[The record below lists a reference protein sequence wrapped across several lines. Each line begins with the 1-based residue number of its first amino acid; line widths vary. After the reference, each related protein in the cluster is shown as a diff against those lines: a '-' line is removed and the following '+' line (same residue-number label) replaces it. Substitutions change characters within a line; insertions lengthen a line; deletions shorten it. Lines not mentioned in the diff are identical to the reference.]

1 MKKTTVSKNS
11 KTNIIKNNLKYFFQS
26 FVIILSVFI
35 SFFIDDIRKSNEN
48 IVTKNELVSDL
59 IVSLEDDL
67 IQIDELI
74 KILQNSEK
82 NILEILN
89 DIDLNHKNLSN
100 IEAIKTILDIE
111 VGFSFFP
118 KDGIFEQLI
127 STGTFELIKNNELK
141 RLLLEMFNHQK
152 DRNYATSQEIDQ
164 WNIVTRGEIL
174 KKFRIRFSY
183 NSFDGEFYGSRTV
196 NTFDFNRD
204 YYMSSDFYG
213 LLSQAQYYS
222 NMYLRL
228 LSDIKKS
235 YETAK
240 SLSVEELKKSY

>member
-1 MKKTTVSKNS
+1 MADSQIS
-11 KTNIIKNNLKYFFQS
+11 KTNIIKNNLKYFLQS
-26 FVIILSVFI
+26 FVIILSIFI
-35 SFFIDDIRKSNEN
+35 SFFFEDVRKNKEDIL
-48 IVTKNELVSDL
+48 TKNELVSDL
-59 IVSLEDDL
+59 IISLDEDL
-67 IQIDELI
+67 IQIDNLLE
-74 KILQNSEK
+74 ILQVSEK

-89 DIDLNHKNLSN
+89 DIDLNHKNLTDL
-100 IEAIKTILDIE
+100 EAIKIILDTE
-111 VGFSFFP
+111 VGISFFP

-141 RLLLEMFNHQK
+141 KLLLEMFNHQK
-152 DRNYATSQEIDQ
+152 DRNYATSTEIDQ
-164 WNIVTRGEIL
+164 WNISKRGQIL
-174 KKFRIRFSY
+174 KNFRVRFSY
-183 NSFDGEFYGSRTV
+183 NSYDGEFYGSRTV

-240 SLSVEELKKSY
+240 SLSVEELKKS

>member
-1 MKKTTVSKNS
+1 MSKNTVPKNS
-11 KTNIIKNNLKYFFQS
+11 KSDFLKNNMKYFFQS

-35 SFFIDDIRKSNEN
+35 SFFIEDIRKSKEN
-48 IVTKNELVSDL
+48 IVTKNELVGDL
-59 IVSLEDDL
+59 IVSLDDDL
-67 IQIDELI
+67 VQIDELL

-82 NILEILN
+82 NIQEILN

-152 DRNYATSQEIDQ
+152 DRNYATSEEIDQ
-164 WNIVTRGEIL
+164 WNITSRGEIL

-183 NSFDGEFYGSRTV
+183 NSFDGEFYGSRTL
-196 NTFDFNRD
+196 NTFYFNRD
-204 YYMSSDFYG
+204 YYLSNDFYG
-213 LLSQAQYYS
+213 LLSQAQNYS
-222 NMYLRL
+222 NMYMRL

-235 YETAK
+235 YDTAK
-240 SLSVEELKKSY
+240 SLSIEELKK

>member
-1 MKKTTVSKNS
+1 MKKTTISKNS
-11 KTNIIKNNLKYFFQS
+11 KLNIIKNNLKYFFQS

-48 IVTKNELVSDL
+48 IITKNDLVSDL

-67 IQIDELI
+67 TQIDELI
-74 KILQNSEK
+74 KILQKSEK

-100 IEAIKTILDIE
+100 IEAIKIILEIE

-164 WNIVTRGEIL
+164 WNIITRGEIL

-183 NSFDGEFYGSRTV
+183 NSFDGEFYGSRTL
-196 NTFDFNRD
+196 NTFDFDTD
-204 YYMSSDFYG
+204 YY
-213 LLSQAQYYS
+213 LS
-222 NMYLRL
+222 N
-228 LSDIKKS
+228 I
-235 YETAK
+235 
-240 SLSVEELKKSY
+240 

>member
-1 MKKTTVSKNS
+1 MTKNTVPKNS
-11 KTNIIKNNLKYFFQS
+11 KSDFLKNNMKYFFQS
-26 FVIILSVFI
+26 FIIILSVFI
-35 SFFIDDIRKSNEN
+35 SFFIEDIRKSKEN
-48 IVTKNELVSDL
+48 IVTKNELVGDL
-59 IVSLEDDL
+59 IVSLDDDL
-67 IQIDELI
+67 VQIDELL

-82 NILEILN
+82 NIQEILN

-152 DRNYATSQEIDQ
+152 DRNYATSEEIDQ
-164 WNIVTRGEIL
+164 WNITSRGEIL

-183 NSFDGEFYGSRTV
+183 NSFDGEFYGSRTL
-196 NTFDFNRD
+196 NTFYFNRD
-204 YYMSSDFYG
+204 YYLSNDFYG
-213 LLSQAQYYS
+213 LLSQAQNYS
-222 NMYLRL
+222 NMYMRL

-235 YETAK
+235 YDTAK
-240 SLSVEELKKSY
+240 SLSIEELKK

>member
-1 MKKTTVSKNS
+1 MTKNTVPKNS
-11 KTNIIKNNLKYFFQS
+11 KSDFLKNNMKYFFQS

-35 SFFIDDIRKSNEN
+35 SFFIEDIRKSKEN
-48 IVTKNELVSDL
+48 IVTKNELVGDL
-59 IVSLEDDL
+59 IVSLDDDL
-67 IQIDELI
+67 VQIDELL

-82 NILEILN
+82 NIQEILN

-152 DRNYATSQEIDQ
+152 DRNYATSEEIDQ
-164 WNIVTRGEIL
+164 WNITSRGEIL

-183 NSFDGEFYGSRTV
+183 NSFDGEFYGSRTL
-196 NTFDFNRD
+196 NTFYFNRD
-204 YYMSSDFYG
+204 YYLSNDFYG
-213 LLSQAQYYS
+213 LLSQAQNYS
-222 NMYLRL
+222 NMYMRL

-235 YETAK
+235 YDTAK
-240 SLSVEELKKSY
+240 SLSIEELKK

>member
-1 MKKTTVSKNS
+1 MTKATNTKNPKTIN
-11 KTNIIKNNLKYFFQS
+11 IKNNLKYFFQS

-35 SFFIDDIRKSNEN
+35 SFYIEDVRKGNEN
-48 IVTKNELVSDL
+48 IITKNDLVSDL
-59 IVSLEDDL
+59 IISLDDDL
-67 IQIDELI
+67 VQIDELL

-82 NILEILN
+82 NIQEILN
-89 DIDLNHKNLSN
+89 DIDNNHKSLSD

-141 RLLLEMFNHQK
+141 RLLLQMFNHQK
-152 DRNYATSQEIDQ
+152 DRNYATSEEIDN
-164 WNIVTRGEIL
+164 WNIITRGEIL

-183 NSFDGEFYGSRTV
+183 NSFDGEFYGSRSV
-196 NTFDFNRD
+196 NTFYFNSN
-204 YYMSSDFYG
+204 YYLSNDFYG
-213 LLSQAQYYS
+213 LLSQAQNYS
-222 NMYLRL
+222 NMYMRL
-228 LSDIKKS
+228 LNDIKKS

-240 SLSVEELKKSY
+240 SLSIEELKK

>member
-1 MKKTTVSKNS
+1 MADSQIS
-11 KTNIIKNNLKYFFQS
+11 KTNIIKNNLKYFLQS
-26 FVIILSVFI
+26 FVIILSIFI
-35 SFFIDDIRKSNEN
+35 SFFFEDVRKNKEDIL
-48 IVTKNELVSDL
+48 TKNDLVSDL
-59 IVSLEDDL
+59 IISLDEDL
-67 IQIDELI
+67 IQIDNLL
-74 KILQNSEK
+74 KILQDSEK

-89 DIDLNHKNLSN
+89 DIDLNHKNLTDL
-100 IEAIKTILDIE
+100 EAIKIILDIE
-111 VGFSFFP
+111 VGISFFP

-141 RLLLEMFNHQK
+141 KLLLEMFNHQK
-152 DRNYATSQEIDQ
+152 DRNYATSTEIDQ
-164 WNIVTRGEIL
+164 WNISKRGQIL
-174 KKFRIRFSY
+174 KNFRVRFSY
-183 NSFDGEFYGSRTV
+183 NSYDGEFYGSRTV

-240 SLSVEELKKSY
+240 SLSVEELKKS

>member
-1 MKKTTVSKNS
+1 MKKNTVPKNS
-11 KTNIIKNNLKYFFQS
+11 KSDFLKNNMKYFFQS

-35 SFFIDDIRKSNEN
+35 SFFIEDIRKSKEN
-48 IVTKNELVSDL
+48 VVTKNELVGDL
-59 IVSLEDDL
+59 IVSLDDDL
-67 IQIDELI
+67 IQIDELL

-82 NILEILN
+82 NIQEILN
-89 DIDLNHKNLSN
+89 DIDFNHKNLSN

-152 DRNYATSQEIDQ
+152 DRNYATSEEIDQ
-164 WNIVTRGEIL
+164 WNITSRGEIL

-183 NSFDGEFYGSRTV
+183 NSFDGEFYGSRTL
-196 NTFDFNRD
+196 NTFYFNRD
-204 YYMSSDFYG
+204 YYLSNDFYG
-213 LLSQAQYYS
+213 LLSQAQNYS
-222 NMYLRL
+222 NMYMRL

-235 YETAK
+235 YDTAK
-240 SLSVEELKKSY
+240 SLSIEELQK

>member
-1 MKKTTVSKNS
+1 MADSEIS
-11 KTNIIKNNLKYFFQS
+11 KTNIIKNNLKYFLQS
-26 FVIILSVFI
+26 FVIILSIFI
-35 SFFIDDIRKSNEN
+35 SFFFEDVRKNKED
-48 IVTKNELVSDL
+48 VLTKNELVSDL
-59 IVSLEDDL
+59 IISLDEDL
-67 IQIDELI
+67 IQIDNLLE
-74 KILQNSEK
+74 ILQDSEK

-89 DIDLNHKNLSN
+89 DIDLNHKNLTDL
-100 IEAIKTILDIE
+100 EAIKIILDTE
-111 VGFSFFP
+111 VGISFFP

-141 RLLLEMFNHQK
+141 KLLLEMFNHQK
-152 DRNYATSQEIDQ
+152 DRNYATSTEIDQ
-164 WNIVTRGEIL
+164 WNISKRGQIL
-174 KKFRIRFSY
+174 KNFRVRFSY
-183 NSFDGEFYGSRTV
+183 NSYDGEFYGSRTV
-196 NTFDFNRD
+196 NTFDFNMD

-240 SLSVEELKKSY
+240 SLSVEELKKS